1 MKFRKVSSLD
11 LPYHEEFCRQRTDSV
26 FIFYR
31 ELRVFSLLSTFS
43 PNSSLAAKLRAA
55 GCTINM
61 HSCFVPW
68 LIFRAR
74 QRKGTVGFF
83 SDPYGRHRDTFR
95 DQGFLFHRQQA
106 FSRAALQP
114 AERPASLLRRHSR
127 RPFCSAELLRRATRV
142 IVLSAVLLAQK
153 TNKQFFFD
161 ISSQ

>member
-1 MKFRKVSSLD
+1 MGTSPLVFWSPFFCVRFRKVSSLD

-31 ELRVFSLLSTFS
+31 DLRVFSLLSTFS

-61 HSCFVPW
+61 HSCFVPPY
-68 LIFRAR
+68 FSCSTA
-74 QRKGTVGFF
+74 QRHCRFLFGSVRST
-83 SDPYGRHRDTFR
+83 RDTFR

-114 AERPASLLRRHSR
+114 AERP
-127 RPFCSAELLRRATRV
+127 
-142 IVLSAVLLAQK
+142 
-153 TNKQFFFD
+153 
-161 ISSQ
+161 